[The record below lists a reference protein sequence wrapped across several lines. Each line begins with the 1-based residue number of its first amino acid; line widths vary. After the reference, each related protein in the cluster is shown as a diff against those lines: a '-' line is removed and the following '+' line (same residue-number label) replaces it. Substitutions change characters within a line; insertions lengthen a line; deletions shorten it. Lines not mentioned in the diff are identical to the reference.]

1 MADPVLLE
9 LPSGQNLVA
18 YPVTLTK
25 ADGTV
30 VTALATANLFISQ
43 SGGDVLGQMIAQ
55 QATMITLLEQLVAN
69 GGGTAPVEPTLQAL
83 TLAVSTVAIGAA
95 ASLHLTGTS
104 DGSTLTATPAIAGI
118 TFDPVEGNFDYD
130 GTGALG
136 VYPISITEAKGGAT
150 RTTQLSITIAP
161 AGTFIPSLDFSD
173 ARNSQNL

>member
-9 LPSGQNLVA
+9 LASGQNLVA
-18 YPVTLTK
+18 YPVTLAK
-25 ADGTV
+25 ADGTTITAL
-30 VTALATANLFISQ
+30 VTANMLVSTA
-43 SGGDVLGQMIAQ
+43 GGDILGQMLAQ

-69 GGGTAPVEPTLQAL
+69 GGGTAPVEPTLEAL
-83 TLAVSTVAIGAA
+83 TLAVSTVALGTA
-95 ASLHLTGTS
+95 ASLHLTGTT

-118 TFDPVEGNFDYD
+118 TFDPTEGNFDYD

-136 VYPISITEAKGGAT
+136 VYPVSITEAKGGAT